1 MRATSMMAVAGLAV
15 LLGAGVACSKGGD
28 SGEVDKAAVVADVT
42 LTHVERGDISDTLTL
57 SGSVVGSPNNDIRVS
72 SLVAGRIAEMKAAE
86 GDAVQA
92 GQVLAHVDA
101 RPYRD
106 QLAQAEALAAQAQ
119 ANLENATAA
128 RKRNEDLVQR
138 GIAARKDLEDAR
150 TQESV
155 AQASVKQAEAALSL
169 ARMQVARTSVQ
180 SPLNGIVVK
189 RFVGVGEQ
197 VDGTAGQPVVEVA
210 NLNEVELVVNVPSA
224 YLGKLHRGQAL
235 TLTADAFPD
244 RKFAGRILA
253 IPAAVDPGSNAGA
266 VRIRLSN
273 PQGLLRLGM
282 FLKADLPFETHAKTL
297 LIPAQALYHDEA
309 NHPVVYR
316 VDGESATS
324 TDVKVGVATPE
335 KVEVLEGV
343 KQGDTIVLAGGY
355 GLGEKAKIKAKS
367 GDGK

>member
-1 MRATSMMAVAGLAV
+1 MRAISMIAVLGLAL
-15 LLGAGVACSKGGD
+15 LLGAGIACSKRGD
-28 SGEVDKAAVVADVT
+28 SGEGDKAAVVADVT
-42 LTHVERGDISDTLTL
+42 LTHVERGDISDTMTL
-57 SGSVVGSPNNDIRVS
+57 SGSVMGSPNNDIRVS

-86 GDAVQA
+86 GDAVKA
-92 GQVLAHVDA
+92 GQVLAHIDA

-106 QLAQAEALAAQAQ
+106 QLAQAEALAAQAA

-169 ARMQVARTSVQ
+169 AKMQVARTSVQ

-235 TLTADAFPD
+235 TLTADAFAD
-244 RKFAGRILA
+244 KKFSGRILA

-273 PQGLLRLGM
+273 PRASCGW
-282 FLKADLPFETHAKTL
+282 AC
-297 LIPAQALYHDEA
+297 
-309 NHPVVYR
+309 
-316 VDGESATS
+316 S
-324 TDVKVGVATPE
+324 
-335 KVEVLEGV
+335 
-343 KQGDTIVLAGGY
+343 
-355 GLGEKAKIKAKS
+355 
-367 GDGK
+367 

>member
-1 MRATSMMAVAGLAV
+1 MRATSMIAVVGLSL
-15 LLGAGVACSKGGD
+15 LLGAGVACSKGGVGVEGD
-28 SGEVDKAAVVADVT
+28 EAVVADVT

-72 SLVAGRIAEMKAAE
+72 SLVAGRIAEMKVAE
-86 GDAVQA
+86 GDAIQA

-101 RPYRD
+101 RPYQD

-155 AQASVKQAEAALSL
+155 AQASVKQAEAVLSL
-169 ARMQVARTSVQ
+169 AKMQVARTSVR
-180 SPLNGIVVK
+180 SPLSGVVVK

-210 NLNEVELVVNVPSA
+210 NLNEVELVVSVPSA
-224 YLGKLHRGQAL
+224 YLGELHRGQVL
-235 TLTADAFPD
+235 TLTAGAFRD
-244 RKFAGRILA
+244 KKFAGRILA

-309 NHPVVYR
+309 NNPVVYR
-316 VDGESATS
+316 VEGENAAATR
-324 TDVKVGVATPE
+324 VKIGVAAPD
-335 KVEVLEGV
+335 KVEVLDGV
-343 KQGDTIVLAGGY
+343 KQGDAIVLTGGY
-355 GLGEKAKIKAKS
+355 GLGERAKVKVKS